1 MRKTRSGRCWQ
12 VAKRPC
18 RWYAFPLWTLRLSAR
33 ALAHFYNV
41 AALATK
47 FLHVQYARCGK
58 SLGKKMGK
66 SKKLEHGSGEQGS
79 NLSWARTSHRPYYA
93 TANQPA
99 KPVHSRG
106 DGL

>member
-47 FLHVQYARCGK
+47 FLHVQYERCGK
-58 SLGKKMGK
+58 SLEKKMGK
-66 SKKLEHGSGEQGS
+66 SKKEEHGSGERGS
-79 NLSWARTSHRPYYA
+79 NPSWAMACHRPYYGRPSQA
-93 TANQPA
+93 DSP
-99 KPVHSRG
+99 
-106 DGL
+106 